1 MLNVNIVQV
10 IHLNF
15 NLHFNKIKSLHI
27 LNIYIKREEMNAR
40 SKELVVDLNDVQKKK
55 ARVISKKYRERKK
68 QLNQEFENRL
78 KEIERGNSKLSNRI
92 EFTNQVL
99 FILRFEI
106 FKNYFM
112 KYQSC

>member
-1 MLNVNIVQV
+1 MNAK
-10 IHLNF
+10 
-15 NLHFNKIKSLHI
+15 NKELI
-27 LNIYIKREEMNAR
+27 LNNSTNDMN
-40 SKELVVDLNDVQKKK
+40 NVQKKK

-68 QLNQEFENRL
+68 QLNMEFENKL
-78 KEIERGNSKLSNRI
+78 KEKEMGNSKLSNRI

-112 KYQSC
+112 KYQSY